1 MIITW
6 NLCFSMGFPTWKPGQ
21 LSPGMPCHRQWASR
35 LLHNGFDPAQSL
47 GLAKPYE
54 HESSCIH
61 LYKTA
66 YYCYPHQCSF
76 SQTSAFFTFVSVRVN
91 FKWTILFAQKF
102 QDTKPSHKISDMS
115 TVNSKKK
122 KHATSPRVLP
132 SDEARLAAFLAV
144 VFDHLIRAFQGFID
158 LRLQGDKRTWRK
170 IKVVYHISGNI
181 YIVYYIYMYVLH
193 IYVYQC
199 ITYYLSW

>member
-122 KHATSPRVLP
+122 TRNISARFTQWWSAPGGVPCGSLRSSHPRVSRLH
-132 SDEARLAAFLAV
+132 RLAPARRQKNLEE
-144 VFDHLIRAFQGFID
+144 
-158 LRLQGDKRTWRK
+158 DK
-170 IKVVYHISGNI
+170 SGI
-181 YIVYYIYMYVLH
+181 PYK
-193 IYVYQC
+193 
-199 ITYYLSW
+199 W